1 MKKLVFISFMIS
13 ILTSCVTSVNV
24 TPNSSN
30 PSTTPS
36 SNGTNN
42 NTSNNSGTVGTD
54 PIATGSNLEV
64 KAPTT
69 LKSED
74 FKLEVSSTDTKITL
88 DKFTFKPEEDIKIK
102 LSVPESYY
110 SNDSWIGVFLAKS
123 PGGDAKTNDAND
135 INYVYVSNV
144 KGMEFATIKA
154 PVSAGVYEIR
164 LSDGTEEKNK
174 EISRLKFIVS
184 NSDGITDSKLKLA
197 KNTFKKGEKIALEY
211 ESALEIV
218 DLQPWIGVIPSNIPH
233 VDASLNDQ
241 NDIDY
246 KYIDGKNKG
255 TLIFDSTN
263 YSAGKYDFRLNDSDK
278 GKEVIYIS
286 FEITE

>member
-1 MKKLVFISFMIS
+1 MLP
-13 ILTSCVTSVNV
+13 ILASCVTTLNV
-24 TPNSSN
+24 TPNPSNSS
-30 PSTTPS
+30 
-36 SNGTNN
+36 N
-42 NTSNNSGTVGTD
+42 NTSSTGNNNSSGNSGTVGTD
-54 PIATGSNLEV
+54 PISTGANLEV

-69 LKSED
+69 LKSSD
-74 FKLEVSSTDTKITL
+74 FKLDVSSNDTKIVL
-88 DKFTFKPEEDIKIK
+88 DKFSFKPEEDIKIK

-110 SNDSWIGVFLAKS
+110 SNDSWLGVFLAKS
-123 PGGDAKTNDAND
+123 PGGDPKTNDAND
-135 INYVYVSNV
+135 IDYLYISNI
-144 KGMEFATIKA
+144 KGMEFANFKA
-154 PVSAGVYEIR
+154 PTNTGVYELR
-164 LSDGTEEKNK
+164 LNDGNGENNK

-218 DLQPWIGVIPSNIPH
+218 DLKPWIGVIPSNIPH

-263 YSAGKYDFRLNDSDK
+263 YSAGKYDFRLNDSEK
-278 GKEVIYIS
+278 GKEIIYIS